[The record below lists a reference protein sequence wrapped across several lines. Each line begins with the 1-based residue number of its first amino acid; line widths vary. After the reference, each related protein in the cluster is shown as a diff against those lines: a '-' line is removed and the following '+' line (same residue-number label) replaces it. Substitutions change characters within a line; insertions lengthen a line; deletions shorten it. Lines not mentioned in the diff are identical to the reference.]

1 MAITEDMEFPRLT
14 PSGDRLPPGCRLF
27 RKPEELTEEQF
38 DLLAAA
44 WAEEALEGDALS
56 EAESVMAAGN
66 GRRER
71 AESFRRLRLA
81 PGSEHWPGMRSCLRP
96 DPVRLSFRRAIMP
109 ALMAA
114 AALLALI
121 IAGPASGR
129 LKIKESTGIASAP
142 TAMTAAEIPASRPI
156 VVNNI
161 RNEAEV
167 NLLTAESSHDE
178 AQVYRPA
185 TDSSQNEDDLF
196 VSSGTGRVLPLVL
209 AYNEAAISSLSPG
222 LRHQM
227 VPVSMTEVTPVPTLA
242 EEKNWMLRG
251 ITLIAG
257 AVTGKEKE
265 IDGYAIANSC
275 VSGINSL
282 LGWEME
288 LEKVSNRAG
297 DPVAVSFSSSLLSFT
312 KPLNKIIP

>member
-14 PSGDRLPPGCRLF
+14 PSGDRLPSGRRLF
-27 RKPEELTEEQF
+27 RKPEELTDEQF

-44 WAEEALEGDALS
+44 WAEEAIDGDALS
-56 EAESVMAAGN
+56 EAESVMAADN
-66 GRRER
+66 GRRSR
-71 AESFRRLRLA
+71 AESFRRLRLV

-96 DPVRLSFRRAIMP
+96 DPVSLSFRRAIMP

-114 AALLALI
+114 AMLALI

-129 LKIKESTGIASAP
+129 LKSRKSTGIATAP
-142 TAMTAAEIPASRPI
+142 PTIAAAEIPASHPI
-156 VVNNI
+156 VVKEI
-161 RNEAEV
+161 RNEAEANV
-167 NLLTAESSHDE
+167 VMAESRYDE
-178 AQVYRPA
+178 VQEYSPA
-185 TDSSQNEDDLF
+185 EESSQIEGDLST
-196 VSSGTGRVLPLVL
+196 SSGTGRALPLVL
-209 AYNEAAISSLSPG
+209 AYNEAAISSLSSG
-222 LRHQM
+222 INHQM
-227 VPVSMTEVTPVPTLA
+227 APVSMTEITPSPPLSQ
-242 EEKNWMLRG
+242 EKNWMLRG

-275 VSGINSL
+275 VSGINNL

>member
-56 EAESVMAAGN
+56 EAESFMAAGN

-96 DPVRLSFRRAIMP
+96 DPVSLSFRRAIMP

-114 AALLALI
+114 AMLALI

-129 LKIKESTGIASAP
+129 LKSRKSTGIASTPA
-142 TAMTAAEIPASRPI
+142 AIAAAEIPAPRPI
-156 VVNNI
+156 VVKEI
-161 RNEAEV
+161 RNEAEANV
-167 NLLTAESSHDE
+167 VMAESRYDE
-178 AQVYRPA
+178 VQEYSPA
-185 TDSSQNEDDLF
+185 DENSQIEGDLST
-196 VSSGTGRVLPLVL
+196 SSGTGRVLPLVL

-275 VSGINSL
+275 VSGINNL